1 MTAPSSIIVAGIL
14 GKKVVFLNAEE
25 RIWSFELNRC
35 SNFLLE
41 LEIFISLDETAS
53 EANLN
58 TSKLQIL
65 FLVLRSFGSLKLTY
79 ERYPE

>member
-25 RIWSFELNRC
+25 RIWSFELNHC

-41 LEIFISLDETAS
+41 LEIFISLDE
-53 EANLN
+53 
-58 TSKLQIL
+58 
-65 FLVLRSFGSLKLTY
+65 R
-79 ERYPE
+79 